1 MASVKEQLLNSLKD
15 LTEDHLKE
23 FQWTLENDHECI
35 SKSEMENADRL
46 KTVDKMVECFGPE
59 EAVKITVEI
68 LRKITQ
74 NDLAEQL
81 ENKCKQGSA
90 EDNRQATLHDYTE
103 TSCRLKDKLKLDYRR
118 ILVGNSQTGHQK
130 NLNDIYTDL
139 YVVENETGGRVNE
152 HEVIQI
158 DSHNRPTAKET
169 QVKCNDMFKQN
180 SKVLTMGIAGVGKTV
195 SVYKFILDWVDGKEN
210 QDITL
215 IFPLPFRELNLI
227 TENCSLMEMLHEHFF
242 SDPKELPSLPK
253 GDRKVLFIFDG
264 LDEWRFPLSF
274 TDGGRFTDVHKKTTV
289 SKIVTS
295 LIKRHLVPSALIWI
309 TSRPAAASLIPRRY
323 IDQLTEVRGFNDE
336 QKEQYFIKNSISE
349 VARNIISHIKK
360 FRSLYIMCHIPVF
373 CWISLTVLQTQKTN
387 DKTPTTLTGMYISF
401 LISQMQKME
410 EKYCDVPKPKA
421 KVRSFDEIILKLGK
435 LAFQQL
441 EKGQLIFYKE
451 DLEKCGLDVSEGSV
465 FSGLCTQIFQKEK
478 VSARSVYSFVHLSV
492 QEFLAALYVFFNNKD
507 KKANPFFPFWQK
519 MTEKLSKK
527 SLFQLH
533 KAAINK
539 ALESKNGH
547 LDLFLRFLL
556 GLSLESNQSDLKE
569 LLPGL
574 ELKSENVKDTVDY
587 IKKKIEKEKS
597 VERTIN
603 LFYCLSELK
612 DDLEGE
618 IQKYLSSGNLS
629 AQNLSSAQWSGLVF
643 VLLMS
648 EEAQEMFELQKYRKS
663 DEAVMRLLPVIKNTR
678 RALLHSCNLTAQC
691 CKSLSSVLQTS
702 NSFLR
707 ELDLSNND
715 LQDSGVKLLSDGLK
729 SPDCQLEIL
738 RLHSCN
744 LTAQCCESLSSVL
757 QSSNSF
763 LRELDL
769 NTNDLQDSGVKLLS
783 DGLKTPDCQ
792 LEILR
797 LHHCKLTVQTCESLS
812 SVLQSSNT
820 VLREL
825 DLSDNDLQDSGVK
838 LLSDGLKS
846 PNCQLQILR
855 LLGCNLTIQSCESLS
870 SVLQSSNVL
879 REMDLSNNDLQD
891 SGVKLLSDGLKSPN
905 CQLQILRLHHSDLTV
920 QSCESLSSV
929 LQSSNVLRELD
940 LSNNDLQDSGVKLL
954 SDGLKSSN
962 CQLQILRFFTCNFTA
977 QSCES
982 LSSVLQSS
990 NTVLRELDLS
1000 NNDLQDSGVKL
1011 LSNGLKSSNCQLQK
1025 LRFFTCNF
1033 TAQSC
1038 GSLSSVLQSSNTVLR
1053 ELDLSN
1059 NDLQDSGVKLLSDGL
1074 KSPNCQLQI
1083 LRCAMCN
1090 FTAQSCESL
1099 SSVLQS
1105 SNTVLRELDL
1115 SNNDLQDSGV
1125 KVLSDGLKSPNCQ
1138 LQILRLLGCN
1148 LTIQSCGSLSS
1159 VLQSSKVLRELDLS
1173 NNGLQDSGVKLLSDG
1188 LKSPNCQLQI
1198 LRLSGCMVTEEGCGY
1213 VSSALSS
1220 NPSHLRELDLS
1231 YNHPGDSGVKLLSDK
1246 LKDPNYRLEKL
1257 NVDHGGEIRITAGLH
1272 KYLLPLTLD
1281 LNTVCDRL
1289 CLSEENREITNTH
1302 ITVFFGTGTDT
1313 LQPYPDHPDRFD
1325 DVSQVLCR
1333 ESVCG
1338 RCYWEIEWS
1347 GRGVFISVSYKS
1359 ISRKGEG
1366 HECVFGYNDQ
1376 SWSLNC
1382 SPYSYS
1388 FIHNNRQT
1396 DLTVKPISR
1405 RTEECVCY
1413 RRIGVYVDPSA
1424 GTLSFYSVSDTT
1436 SLIHTVQTT
1445 FTHTLYPGFGVWSG
1459 SSVKLC

>member
-23 FQWTLENDHECI
+23 FQWNLENDHECI

-81 ENKCKQGSA
+81 VNKCKPDIFKDLNLCRQDAPLSVTDRNLCCLFFSFFKGSA
-90 EDNRQATLHDYTE
+90 ADNRQATLHDYTE
-103 TSCRLKDKLKLDYRR
+103 ASCRLKDKLKLDYRR

-158 DSHNRPTAKET
+158 ESHNRPTAKET

-227 TENCSLMEMLHEHFF
+227 TEDCSLMELLHEHFF
-242 SDPKELPSLPK
+242 SDDKELPSLPK

-309 TSRPAAASLIPRRY
+309 TSRPAAASLIPRDY
-323 IDQLTEVRGFNDE
+323 IDQVTEVRGFNDE
-336 QKEQYFIKNSISE
+336 QKEQYFIKNSSSE

-410 EKYCDVPKPKA
+410 EKYCAVPQPKA

-441 EKGQLIFYKE
+441 EKGNLIFYKE

-527 SLFQLH
+527 PLFQLH

-569 LLPGL
+569 LLPKL

-587 IKKKIEKEKS
+587 IKQTMEKEES

-603 LFYCLSELK
+603 LFHCLSELK

-629 AQNLSSAQWSGLVF
+629 EHNLSSAQWSGLVF

-648 EEAQEMFELQKYRKS
+648 EEAQEKFELQKYRRS

-691 CKSLSSVLQTS
+691 CKSLSSVLQSS

-707 ELDLSNND
+707 ELDLTNND

-769 NTNDLQDSGVKLLS
+769 NNNDLQDSGVKLLS
-783 DGLKTPDCQ
+783 DGLKSPDCQ

-825 DLSDNDLQDSGVK
+825 DLS
-838 LLSDGLKS
+838 
-846 PNCQLQILR
+846 
-855 LLGCNLTIQSCESLS
+855 
-870 SVLQSSNVL
+870 
-879 REMDLSNNDLQD
+879 NND
-891 SGVKLLSDGLKSPN
+891 
-905 CQLQILRLHHSDLTV
+905 
-920 QSCESLSSV
+920 
-929 LQSSNVLRELD
+929 
-940 LSNNDLQDSGVKLL
+940 
-954 SDGLKSSN
+954 
-962 CQLQILRFFTCNFTA
+962 
-977 QSCES
+977 
-982 LSSVLQSS
+982 
-990 NTVLRELDLS
+990 
-1000 NNDLQDSGVKL
+1000 
-1011 LSNGLKSSNCQLQK
+1011 
-1025 LRFFTCNF
+1025 
-1033 TAQSC
+1033 
-1038 GSLSSVLQSSNTVLR
+1038 
-1053 ELDLSN
+1053 
-1059 NDLQDSGVKLLSDGL
+1059 
-1074 KSPNCQLQI
+1074 
-1083 LRCAMCN
+1083 
-1090 FTAQSCESL
+1090 
-1099 SSVLQS
+1099 
-1105 SNTVLRELDL
+1105 
-1115 SNNDLQDSGV
+1115 
-1125 KVLSDGLKSPNCQ
+1125 
-1138 LQILRLLGCN
+1138 
-1148 LTIQSCGSLSS
+1148 
-1159 VLQSSKVLRELDLS
+1159 
-1173 NNGLQDSGVKLLSDG
+1173 LQDSGVKLLSDG

-1246 LKDPNYRLEKL
+1246 LKDPNCRLEKL

-1281 LNTVCDRL
+1281 LNTVNERL
-1289 CLSEENREITNTH
+1289 HLSEENRVITNTS
-1302 ITVFFGTGTDT
+1302 T
-1313 LQPYPDHPDRFD
+1313 LQLYPEHPDRFD
-1325 DVSQVLCR
+1325 MYSQVLCR

-1347 GRGVFISVSYKS
+1347 GRVFISVSYKS
-1359 ISRKGEG
+1359 ISRKGLG
-1366 HECVFGYNDQ
+1366 DECEFGYNDQ
-1376 SWSLNC
+1376 SWSLTC
-1382 SPYSYS
+1382 SPDRYT
-1388 FIHNNRQT
+1388 FRHNNIET
-1396 DLTVKPISR
+1396 KLPVEPISR
-1405 RTEECVCY
+1405 RTGECVCDRRTGECVCY
-1413 RRIGVYVDPSA
+1413 RKIGVYVDPSA

-1445 FTHTLYPGFGVWSG
+1445 FTHTLYPGFAVYYPG
-1459 SSVKLC
+1459 SVKLC